1 LKPDVTTVSTCV
13 ATIGTN
19 LLHRSVYPTPY
30 TEAGLYSNSHSS
42 ACADEQANQTGSG
55 LYHSIVKEQV
65 LPGQLEGRQ
74 TIANS
79 TDATLS
85 CQQIFNTTNKN
96 LEFRWLLF
104 LRRFI
109 RRLRDHPSTI
119 QRSL

>member
-1 LKPDVTTVSTCV
+1 LKPDVSTVSTCV

-30 TEAGLYSNSHSS
+30 TGAGLYSNSHSS
-42 ACADEQANQTGSG
+42 ACADVWANQTGSG

-85 CQQIFNTTNKN
+85 CQLIFDATNRN
-96 LEFRWLLF
+96 FEFGSRFFPTRFTLL
-104 LRRFI
+104 RFA
-109 RRLRDHPSTI
+109 
-119 QRSL
+119 RSP